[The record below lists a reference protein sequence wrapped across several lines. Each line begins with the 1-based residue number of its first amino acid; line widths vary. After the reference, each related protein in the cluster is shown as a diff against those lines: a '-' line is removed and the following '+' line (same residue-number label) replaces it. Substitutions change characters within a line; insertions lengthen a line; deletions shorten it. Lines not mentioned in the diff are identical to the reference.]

1 MKKQLVSILILIICV
16 VFSGTTV
23 MAQGVIVYKKD
34 GGQIKVPYANL
45 DSVVTYC
52 QQEEVVQNEV
62 IQGHECVDLGLS
74 VKWATCNVGADSPE
88 DYGDYFAWG
97 ETSTKSEFTY
107 ETYRWTE
114 YDDKNYEWEYTKYCT
129 NSDEGKYDGK
139 DVLTTSDD
147 AATVK
152 WGSKWRM
159 PTKEEQEELVKKCTF
174 TLSSPNGVLGCKV
187 TGPNGN
193 SIFLPFTGYI
203 EGITPKERGEQ
214 GYYWSKSLDNDYNW
228 GAESFQVYIYNDH
241 ATGSVYW
248 SESRKYG
255 LTIRPVTIH

>member
-1 MKKQLVSILILIICV
+1 MKKQLVSILTLIICA
-16 VFSGTTV
+16 VFSETTA
-23 MAQGVIVYKKD
+23 MAQGITVYKKD
-34 GGQIKVPYANL
+34 GEQIKVPYANL
-45 DSVVTYC
+45 DSIVTYS
-52 QQEEVVQNEV
+52 QQEEIVQNEV

-97 ETSTKSEFTY
+97 ETSTKSEFSY
-107 ETYRWTE
+107 ETYRWFE
-114 YDDKNYEWEYTKYCT
+114 YDDWKYTKYCT
-129 NSDEGKYDGK
+129 VRDEGKWDGK

-159 PTKEEQEELVKKCTF
+159 PTKEELEELEEKCTF
-174 TLSSPNGVLGCKV
+174 TLSTPNGVSGCKV

-193 SIFLPFTGYI
+193 SIFLPFAGYI
-203 EGITPKERGEQ
+203 EGITPKERGEE

-228 GAESFQVYIYNDH
+228 SAKSFNVYIYNNRGYGYSS
-241 ATGSVYW
+241 T
-248 SESRKYG
+248 ELRKDG

>member
-16 VFSGTTV
+16 VFSGTAV

-97 ETSTKSEFTY
+97 ETTTKSDYDWDTY
-107 ETYRWTE
+107 KWCKGTYDTM
-114 YDDKNYEWEYTKYCT
+114 TKYCT
-129 NSDEGKYDGK
+129 VRDYGKWDGK
-139 DVLTTSDD
+139 EVLTTSDD

-159 PTKEEQEELVKKCTF
+159 PTKEELEELEEKCTF
-174 TLSSPNGVLGCKV
+174 TLSTPNGVSGCKV

-193 SIFLPFTGYI
+193 SIFLPFAGYI
-203 EGITPKERGEQ
+203 DGITPKDRGEE
-214 GYYWSKSLDNDYNW
+214 GYYWSKSLDKDYNSM
-228 GAESFQVYIYNDH
+228 AKYFRVYIYNDH
-241 ATGSVYW
+241 ARGSVYW
-248 SESRKYG
+248 SESREYG

>member
-1 MKKQLVSILILIICV
+1 
-16 VFSGTTV
+16 

-129 NSDEGKYDGK
+129 NSDEGNMM
-139 DVLTTSDD
+139 VRT
-147 AATVK
+147 
-152 WGSKWRM
+152 
-159 PTKEEQEELVKKCTF
+159 C
-174 TLSSPNGVLGCKV
+174 
-187 TGPNGN
+187 
-193 SIFLPFTGYI
+193 
-203 EGITPKERGEQ
+203 
-214 GYYWSKSLDNDYNW
+214 
-228 GAESFQVYIYNDH
+228 
-241 ATGSVYW
+241 
-248 SESRKYG
+248 
-255 LTIRPVTIH
+255 